1 MTATSRSFPARPV
14 LGVGAVILDDGDR
27 VVLVKR
33 AHEPLKGCWSL
44 PGGAV
49 EVGET
54 LEAALTREVREETGL
69 EIRIGPVVDVLNRI
83 HLAEDGRVEFHFV
96 IVDYLCRIH
105 SNAGG
110 AGLVAGS
117 DADEVRWV
125 SAADLAQYAL
135 TDQAIAVIRK
145 ARRMSSSG

>member
-1 MTATSRSFPARPV
+1 MATSRSFPARPV
-14 LGVGAVILDDGDR
+14 LGVGAVMFDGDQ
-27 VVLVKR
+27 VLLVKR
-33 AHEPLKGCWSL
+33 AHEPLKGQWSL

-54 LEAALTREVREETGL
+54 LEAAVIREVAEETGL
-69 EIRIGPVVDVLNRI
+69 EVRVGPIVEVLDRI

-96 IVDYLCRIH
+96 IVDYLCRV
-105 SNAGG
+105 NWDAGG
-110 AGLVAGS
+110 AGLAAGS

-145 ARRMSSSG
+145 ARLMAG